1 MKLRLSLF
9 AATIDGFSHM
19 AIIIV
24 LLKNMMIKVI
34 SNRIL
39 KIYFTSDN
47 EIQILEKSIIF
58 LSHSIKIR
66 QN

>member
-1 MKLRLSLF
+1 
-9 AATIDGFSHM
+9 M